1 MMERERRI
9 QEYHDDKERH
19 LQQNYEELWWRE
31 QRLALVE
38 KSIPLIW
45 LIDTMG
51 GLAKGITEASGEFLF
66 ENEAAMKAIF
76 PYHGVLAEKESLA
89 GKSKK
94 KI

>member
-9 QEYHDDKERH
+9 QEYHDDRERH
-19 LQQNYEELWWRE
+19 LQQKYNELWWRE

-38 KSIPLIW
+38 ESLC

-51 GLAKGITEASGEFLF
+51 GLAKGITEASGAGEFLF
-66 ENEAAMKAIF
+66 ENEAVMKAIF